1 MTYRFTEAARQEL
14 TDAVQWYLDDGGPAP
29 AELFEWAAFRAVNLL
44 AQLPRLGTPAYR
56 GVRTW
61 PLKGFPYTLV
71 YRSESEGI
79 TVIAVAHQSRAPG
92 YWRRR

>member
-1 MTYRFTEAARQEL
+1 MSYRFTKAAQQEL
-14 TDAVQWYLDDGGPAP
+14 TDAVEWYLEDGGPVP
-29 AELFEWAAFRAVNLL
+29 AELFEWAVSRAVNVLV
-44 AQLPRLGTPAYR
+44 QMPRLGTPAYR

-71 YRSESEGI
+71 YRPEPDGI

-92 YWRRR
+92 YWRGR